1 MWSLIRSNQRKSVLL
16 IFLLLALFL
25 AFGWAIGN
33 IFAPG
38 PAAHTPQPIY
48 TNVESVG
55 APPAAPHSF
64 MPPASMIGIVIALA
78 VWVVLLLVAF
88 SGGEDILLAQ
98 AGATE
103 VDKRQ
108 AARLLNIVE
117 EMQIA
122 AGLKTM
128 PRVFIVNSPVP
139 NAFAV
144 GRTPE
149 RAAITVTT
157 GLLARLN
164 RDELQGVIAHEMSHI
179 VNRDTM
185 FMTLAGITVGAL
197 VLIADSMRYV
207 RFSSYGGKSD
217 SKDSGQLGAILMVI
231 SILLIILA
239 PILAQLLYFACSRRR
254 EYLAD
259 ACGAQFTRYPEGLA
273 SALEKISG
281 AQVAEEQHSRVLAP
295 MYIVNPLAASGES
308 GSVLST
314 HPPTS
319 ERIKILRGMGRS
331 ASFAAYEEAYKQQHG
346 GSGVFK
352 PREAAAFAQSDAG
365 IPAREASADS
375 SEFHPASAQ
384 REAKQVMQES
394 VGFDIINCT
403 CGLRMKLPPGFDAPA
418 VRCPRCGAI
427 HAR

>member
-1 MWSLIRSNQRKSVLL
+1 ML
-16 IFLLLALFL
+16 IFMLLALFI
-25 AFGWAIGN
+25 AFGWAVGNVIGLQFTHHAVQN
-33 IFAPG
+33 EYAI
-38 PAAHTPQPIY
+38 PAALPD
-48 TNVESVG
+48 VEGTGVPVAS
-55 APPAAPHSF
+55 HNFS
-64 MPPASMIGIVIALA
+64 PPASMFGIAIAIV
-78 VWVVLLLVAF
+78 VWVIMVGVAF

-103 VDKRQ
+103 IGKSSDMDKLKASRIF
-108 AARLLNIVE
+108 NIVE
-117 EMQIA
+117 EMQLA
-122 AGLKTM
+122 SGAKTM
-128 PRVFIVNSPVP
+128 PRVFIINSPVP

-149 RAAITVTT
+149 RACIAVST

-185 FMTLAGITVGAL
+185 FMTLAGVTVGAL

-207 RFSSYGGKSD
+207 RFSGYGDRRD
-217 SKDSGQLGAILMVI
+217 SKDSGQLQTILLVV

-273 SALEKISG
+273 SALEKISAG
-281 AQVAEEQHSRVLAP
+281 QVDEEQHSRVLAP
-295 MYIVNPLAASGES
+295 MYIVSPLAASGSS
-308 GSVLST
+308 GSLLST
-314 HPPTS
+314 HPPTE

-331 ASFAAYEEAYKQQHG
+331 ASLAAYEESYKQQHG

-352 PREAAAFAQSDAG
+352 PGEASAFVQSDAG
-365 IPAREASADS
+365 VPARDASAES
-375 SEFHPASAQ
+375 STFQAATAQ
-384 REAKQVMQES
+384 REAKQVLQNAA
-394 VGFDIINCT
+394 GFDVINCA
-403 CGLRMKLPPGFDAPA
+403 CGLRMKLPPGFNAA
-418 VRCPRCGAI
+418 SVKCPRCGTV
-427 HAR
+427 HQRN